1 MNCAI
6 HPTIPASAYCRT
18 CGKALCESCKRDV
31 KGVIFC
37 QDCLAARLEGAV
49 PAGAALPPGNVVP
62 PPPLPEG
69 VPNPA
74 VALVLGFIPG
84 VGAFYNG
91 QFAKGFI
98 HVVIFAILIKLA
110 DSADMFGIMVA
121 AWYFYM
127 IFDAYKTAKA
137 RQLGLPLPDPLGLNN
152 LLGIHEST
160 PPPPPVG
167 TPPAYAAGQAPN
179 ADAQS
184 FAPPAY
190 AQPGA
195 DYMSA
200 RDYRRAERDYRR
212 ANRGPTGAVILIGLG
227 VLFLLDNLGIFRWS
241 WTGRYW
247 PIILIVLGVYI
258 AARRMGDARGT
269 GGSGDPAGHQEQGN
283 E

>member
-1 MNCAI
+1 MTCAV
-6 HPTIPASAYCRT
+6 HPNIPAFAYCRT

-49 PAGAALPPGNVVP
+49 PAGAALPPGTVVP

-69 VPNPA
+69 TPNPA

-98 HVVIFAILIKLA
+98 HVVIFAILIKLT
-110 DSADMFGIMVA
+110 DVSGMFGVMIA

-152 LLGIHEST
+152 LFGIQELTAGPPTNT
-160 PPPPPVG
+160 PASGG
-167 TPPAYAAGQAPN
+167 TTPLPPA
-179 ADAQS
+179 
-184 FAPPAY
+184 PAY
-190 AQPGA
+190 TPTTPQYAPSYTQ
-195 DYMSA
+195 
-200 RDYRRAERDYRR
+200 RRAPV
-212 ANRGPTGAVILIGLG
+212 AAIFLIGFG
-227 VLFLLDNLGIFRWS
+227 VLFLLDNLGFFHWY
-241 WTGRYW
+241 WAGRYW
-247 PIILIVLGVYI
+247 PVILIILGLWI
-258 AARRMGDARGT
+258 AAKRSAEAR
-269 GGSGDPAGHQEQGN
+269 AVQEQRSATAQHTESSSEANHG
-283 E
+283 

>member
-1 MNCAI
+1 MNCAV
-6 HPTIPASAYCRT
+6 HPNIPASAYCRT

-49 PAGAALPPGNVVP
+49 PPAAALPPGMVVP
-62 PPPLPEG
+62 PPPLSEG

-110 DSADMFGIMVA
+110 DASDMFGVMIA

-137 RQLGLPLPDPLGLNN
+137 RQMGLPPPDPLGLNN
-152 LLGIHEST
+152 LFGIQEST
-160 PPPPPVG
+160 PPIPSAATAPG
-167 TPPAYAAGQAPN
+167 SPAAQAPN
-179 ADAQS
+179 AATQS
-184 FAPPAY
+184 FAPPVY
-190 AQPGA
+190 PQG
-195 DYMSA
+195 SA
-200 RDYRRAERDYRR
+200 EYVSTRDYRQAQRDSRR
-212 ANRGPTGAVILIGLG
+212 ANRGPLGALILIGLG
-227 VLFLLDNLGIFRWS
+227 VLFLLNNFDLIRWS

-247 PIILIVLGVYI
+247 PVILIVFGVYI
-258 AARRMGDARGT
+258 AARRMAEARSRGQ
-269 GGSGDPAGHQEQGN
+269 QEQGN
-283 E
+283 G

>member
-1 MNCAI
+1 MNCAV
-6 HPTIPASAYCRT
+6 HTNIPASAYCRT

-37 QDCLAARLEGAV
+37 QDCLAAKLEGAV
-49 PAGAALPPGNVVP
+49 PAAAALPPGTVVP

-98 HVVIFAILIKLA
+98 HVVIFAILIKMQDVA
-110 DSADMFGIMVA
+110 GFFGLLTFIWYAYMV
-121 AWYFYM
+121 
-127 IFDAYKTAKA
+127 FDAYQTAKA
-137 RQLGLPLPDPLGLNN
+137 RQMGLPLPDPLGLNN

-160 PPPPPVG
+160 PPPPPAG
-167 TPPAYAAGQAPN
+167 TPPTNGAAPSPN
-179 ADAQS
+179 AAAQS

-190 AQPGA
+190 PQPGA
-195 DYMSA
+195 EYMSA
-200 RDYRRAERDYRR
+200 RDYRRAERNYRR
-212 ANRGPTGAVILIGLG
+212 ANRGPIGAVILIGLG
-227 VLFLLDNLGIFRWS
+227 VLFLLDNLRIFQWS

-247 PIILIVLGVYI
+247 PIILIILGVYI
-258 AARRMGDARGT
+258 AARRMAESRNT
-269 GGSGDPAGHQEQGN
+269 GSS
-283 E
+283 

>member
-1 MNCAI
+1 
-6 HPTIPASAYCRT
+6 
-18 CGKALCESCKRDV
+18 
-31 KGVIFC
+31 
-37 QDCLAARLEGAV
+37 
-49 PAGAALPPGNVVP
+49 
-62 PPPLPEG
+62 
-69 VPNPA
+69 
-74 VALVLGFIPG
+74 VLGFIPG

-110 DSADMFGIMVA
+110 DAADIFGIMIA

-152 LLGIHEST
+152 LLGIHDPT
-160 PPPPPVG
+160 PPPPAG
-167 TPPAYAAGQAPN
+167 MPPANATAQTPN

-184 FAPPAY
+184 FAASAY
-190 AQPGA
+190 SQPGGE
-195 DYMSA
+195 YMSA
-200 RDYRRAERDYRR
+200 RDYRWAQRDYRR

-247 PIILIVLGVYI
+247 PIILIILGVYI

-269 GGSGDPAGHQEQGN
+269 GGGSGGHQEQGN
-283 E
+283 G

>member
-1 MNCAI
+1 MNCAV
-6 HPTIPASAYCRT
+6 HTTIPASAFCRT
-18 CGKALCESCKRDV
+18 CGKPLCESCKRDV

-91 QFAKGFI
+91 QFVKGFI
-98 HVVIFAILIKLA
+98 HVVIFALLIQV
-110 DSADMFGIMVA
+110 SQTVEIFGWLIA
-121 AWYFYM
+121 LWYFYM
-127 IFDAYKTAKA
+127 VFDAYKTAKA
-137 RQLGLPLPDPLGLNN
+137 RQMGLPLPDPLGLNN
-152 LLGIHEST
+152 LFGIHEST

-167 TPPAYAAGQAPN
+167 MPPANGVAQAPN
-179 ADAQS
+179 ATAQS
-184 FAPPAY
+184 YAPPAY

-195 DYMSA
+195 EYMSA
-200 RDYRRAERDYRR
+200 SDYRRAGRDYPR
-212 ANRGPTGAVILIGLG
+212 ANRGATGAVILIGLG
-227 VLFLLDNLGIFRWS
+227 VLFLLGNLDILRWS

-247 PIILIVLGVYI
+247 PLILIILGVYI
-258 AARRMGDARGT
+258 AARRMTDARGSGSS
-269 GGSGDPAGHQEQGN
+269 GGDQEQGN